1 MTRLATFLHLAD
13 THLAAAGVP
22 FERDDHKVII
32 PGIEQETRESALE
45 LTLTRLAERLQRS
58 GQRLDGLLFS
68 GDAQDR
74 GRPGGHQI
82 LLELVLRHFGPLG
95 VTPTNIVTVPGNHD
109 VPRASPPSS
118 NARYQGFTDVWRKA
132 GCITP
137 WLDGVDQT
145 ASDGGAHQLTG
156 ADGLWTIFPINT
168 SNWSHVTRILPEP
181 LASIWD
187 GLPALVAD
195 GDTSKEA
202 LLRGQLDELARYDMA
217 RVSNQQLEIL
227 RGLIDSTPQ
236 PPVGRQLRI
245 ALLHHH
251 LRAPSLREELKPF
264 ADVSNLEQVRGFLR
278 DRGFTI
284 VVHGH
289 KHEHAAQLE
298 HIYDEDGT
306 RDHRTLVIS
315 GSTFEP
321 GRESDAARLI
331 SITGM
336 PNNPTVSIEPIPV
349 PRAGVE
355 PRRPPAVIR
364 RIWSSDVIPGAPVV
378 IQGSDLDEVYDR
390 VCETAAKD
398 AANGTLIVHLDLPPD
413 TAGELPLPSNYPF
426 PEPMEGS
433 ERGRWLKELVAWWQL
448 DRSVLEQRM
457 PFVHGSRLRRYGG
470 KVNQV
475 DRVIKL
481 LKTKATTR
489 ALAVLID
496 PFRDFTPGGVDEEFA
511 SFCLVQFKRRELG
524 RELYAVDVIAFYRAQ
539 EFARWWPINIA
550 EIRHLQREI
559 CDELRF
565 LPGRITTIAADART
579 HSRSPT
585 QVSMPIIDR
594 WLDQAPERLH
604 LLANALVNRNVRGD
618 GQRDAVR
625 EWDRA
630 LVDLEATATEYNP
643 DGLPIA
649 IEGLKLLASYLEVVN
664 EEGDLTLKQFVRLLR
679 QLASTN
685 KRFEDGPRNKT
696 EFDLWAPNALDTI
709 LELRALTRQRL
720 GTEQPNNSQTSL

>member
-1 MTRLATFLHLAD
+1 MPSFATFLHLTDA
-13 THLAAAGVP
+13 HLAAAGVP
-22 FERDDHKVII
+22 FERDDHKVVI
-32 PGIEQETRESALE
+32 PGIESETRESALD
-45 LTLTRLAERLQRS
+45 LTFTRLAEGLERS
-58 GQRLDGLLFS
+58 GRRLDGLLFS

-82 LLELVLRHFGPLG
+82 LLELILRHFGPLG
-95 VTPTNIVTVPGNHD
+95 VTTANIVAVPGNHD
-109 VPRASPPSS
+109 VPRASLPSS
-118 NARYQGFTDVWRKA
+118 IVRYEAFTDVWRKE
-132 GCITP
+132 GCVTP
-137 WLDGVDQT
+137 WLDGVDT
-145 ASDGGAHQLTG
+145 SASDGGAHRLVS
-156 ADGLWTIFPINT
+156 ADSLWAVFPVNT
-168 SNWSHVTRILPEP
+168 SNWSHVTRTLPEP
-181 LASIWD
+181 LASIWA
-187 GLPALVAD
+187 GLPTLAAE
-195 GDTSKEA
+195 GDMSKEA
-202 LLRGQLDELARYDMA
+202 QLRAQLDDLARYDMA
-217 RVSNQQLEIL
+217 RVSGQQLEIL
-227 RGLIDSTPQ
+227 RGLVESTPQ
-236 PPVGRQLRI
+236 PPAGRQLRI

-264 ADVSNLEQVRGFLR
+264 GDVSNLEQVRGFLR
-278 DRGFTI
+278 DRGFAI

-298 HIYDEDGT
+298 HIYEEDGT
-306 RDHRTLVIS
+306 RDRRTLVIS
-315 GSTFEP
+315 GATFEP

-336 PNNPTVSIEPIPV
+336 PNSPTVSIEPIPV

-364 RIWSSDVIPGAPVV
+364 RIWSSDVLPGAPVV

-390 VCETAAKD
+390 VCETAAND

-413 TAGELPLPSNYPF
+413 TAGGLPLPSNYPF
-426 PEPMEGS
+426 PEPMEGT
-433 ERGRWLKELVAWWQL
+433 ERGRWLRELVAWWQL
-448 DRSVLEQRM
+448 DRSVLERRM

-475 DRVIKL
+475 ERVIKL
-481 LKTKATTR
+481 LKSKATTR
-489 ALAVLID
+489 AIAVLID
-496 PFRDFTPGGVDEEFA
+496 PFRDFTPSGVDEEFA
-511 SFCLVQFKRRELG
+511 SFCLIQFKRRELG
-524 RELYAVDVIAFYRAQ
+524 REQCAVDVIAFYRAQ

-559 CDELRF
+559 CGELKF
-565 LPGRITTIAADART
+565 QPGRITTIAADART

-664 EEGDLTLKQFVRLLR
+664 EEGDLTLKKFVRLLR
-679 QLASTN
+679 HLASTN
-685 KRFEDGPRNKT
+685 QTFEDGPRNKK
-696 EFDLWAPNALDTI
+696 EFDLWAPNALDNI
-709 LELRALTRQRL
+709 SELRAITRQL
-720 GTEQPNNSQTSL
+720 IGTAPLNNS